1 MSRHTILVIEDSP
14 VVQHLFLA
22 TFKALDVDVVVAGD
36 GLSGIEAAHVHQPDI
51 ITLDIGL
58 PDVDGWEVLTR
69 LRASEVTA
77 GISVL
82 VVTAHAQPT
91 VAAAAEES
99 GVDGFMTKPFRPADL
114 RDLVQQLLGRVPAEL
129 AAAV

>member
-1 MSRHTILVIEDSP
+1 MSRPTILVIEDSP

-22 TFKALDVDVVVAGD
+22 TFKSLDVDVVVAGD
-36 GLSGIEAAHVHQPDI
+36 GHSGIAAARVHQPDI

-58 PDVDGWEVLTR
+58 PDIDGWEVLAR
-69 LRASEVTA
+69 LRSDTDTA
-77 GISVL
+77 GIGVL

-99 GVDGFMTKPFRPADL
+99 GVEGFMTKPFRPADL
-114 RDLVQQLLGRVPAEL
+114 RNLVQQILNRVPTEL
-129 AAAV
+129 ATLV